1 MIRLPKD
8 VEFELKKKYQG
19 INIKEFTNDL
29 FMKILEKTFNDGAS
43 TIVGFGSF
51 YCYKTF
57 SSRLGHDVIRLKY
70 NISKAL
76 NKSIKRDKYL
86 LSKVARGATNPVFEE
101 TRVSEDGKIRRDE
114 NKRLKECQILGDAM
128 KKTKKKLQLDEVLES
143 LVSTDK

>member
-76 NKSIKRDKYL
+76 NKIRTKRRIIL
-86 LSKVARGATNPVFEE
+86 TGTPLQN
-101 TRVSEDGKIRRDE
+101 
-114 NKRLKECQILGDAM
+114 NLKEYYYMVHFVKPHLCM
-128 KKTKKKLQLDEVLES
+128 FNK
-143 LVSTDK
+143 